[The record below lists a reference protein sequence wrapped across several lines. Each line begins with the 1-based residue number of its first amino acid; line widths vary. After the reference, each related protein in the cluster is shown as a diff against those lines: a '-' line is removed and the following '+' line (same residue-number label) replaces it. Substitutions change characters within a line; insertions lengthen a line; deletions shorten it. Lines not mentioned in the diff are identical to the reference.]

1 MQERFLE
8 FLSDPKRESYLVV
21 RDLVLQSEMY
31 EPYSDEFKTASELY
45 DQEKWEEAR
54 QALQQSMPNL
64 LLSPRAH
71 HLLGFLFAKSENHQA
86 AEMEMYIAHA
96 CLIGIEST
104 GDGSPESPYLVLR
117 TTDEYDLL
125 EHLDKERKTQ
135 FLLNLGDRHLDLLQC
150 KDGSEIHFDITAP
163 YTQMSK
169 SFER

>member
-1 MQERFLE
+1 MQELFLQ

-21 RDLVLQSEMY
+21 RELVLQSEKY
-31 EPYSDEFKTASELY
+31 APYSDEFKTASELY
-45 DQEKWEEAR
+45 DQEKWDEAR
-54 QALQQSMPNL
+54 KALQESMPNL

-96 CLIGIEST
+96 CLKGIEST

-125 EHLDKERKTQ
+125 EHLGKERKTQ
-135 FLLNLGDRHLDLLQC
+135 FLLNLGDRHLDLMQC
-150 KDGSEIHFDITAP
+150 KDGTDVHFDITVP

-169 SFER
+169 SFVR